1 MADPRFFRNHGP
13 FTLEALAAKLGVEP
27 PLGAG
32 GVIADLAGLD
42 GAGPQHLSFF
52 SGLREQKEIFQASKA
67 GFCLLAEKDAAITAP
82 GGMVVLTVKSVRH
95 AWATAA
101 QSFYPESGQ
110 AQWPAVAVDPTA
122 KIAPGVQLG
131 HNVSIGAGA
140 EIGEGTRIGPAS
152 AIGPGVTIGRNCDI
166 GAQVTITNAYVGD
179 QVMIL
184 PGARIGQPGFGFA
197 TSKAGGN
204 VKIPQ
209 IGRVIIQDRV
219 EIGANTT
226 IDRGALGDTVIGEGT
241 KIDNLVMIAHNVR
254 LGRDCLVISQV
265 GIAGGCEIG
274 DSCVFAGQAGVAD
287 HVRIGSGARF
297 AAQTGVPPNTVYEGG
312 ADYGGWPAKP
322 VREWLR
328 ELHVLRSMLKRQD
341 KEKEVKKDGHD

>member
-13 FTLEALAAKLGVEP
+13 FTLEALAAKLGVAP
-27 PLGAG
+27 PPGAS
-32 GVIADLAGLD
+32 GVIADLAGLE
-42 GAGPQHLSFF
+42 GAGPKHLAFF
-52 SGLREQKEIFQASKA
+52 SGTREQKEIFQASRA
-67 GFCLLAEKDAAITAP
+67 GFCLVAEKDAAICP
-82 GGMVVLTVKSVRH
+82 PPGMVVLTVKSVRH
-95 AWATAA
+95 AWAVVA

-110 AQWPAVAVDPTA
+110 ARWPGEAVAASA
-122 KIAPGVQLG
+122 KIGEGVTLAPGV
-131 HNVSIGAGA
+131 VIGENA
-140 EIGEGTRIGPAS
+140 EIGAGTRIGPGS
-152 AIGPGVTIGRNCDI
+152 AIGPGVAIGRDCEI

-179 QVMIL
+179 QVTIL

-197 TSKAGGN
+197 TSKAGN

-241 KIDNLVMIAHNVR
+241 KIDNLVMIAHNVH
-254 LGRDCLVISQV
+254 LGRHCLVISQV

-274 DSCVFAGQAGVAD
+274 DFCVFAGQAGVAD
-287 HVRIGSGARF
+287 HVRIGSKARF
-297 AAQTGVPPNTVYEGG
+297 AGQTGVPPNTVYEGD

-328 ELHVLRSMLKRQD
+328 ELHATKMMLKRED
-341 KEKEVKKDGHD
+341 KEKPKKDGHD

>member
-27 PLGAG
+27 PPGAG

-52 SGLREQKEIFQASKA
+52 SGTRDQKEIFQASRA
-67 GFCLLAEKDAAITAP
+67 GFCLVAEKDAVLSAP
-82 GGMVVLTVKSVRH
+82 TGMVVLKVKSVRH
-95 AWATAA
+95 AWAAAA
-101 QSFYPESGQ
+101 QSFYPDSGQ
-110 AQWPAVAVDPTA
+110 TLWPAEALAAAA
-122 KIAPGVQLG
+122 KIGEGVTLAPGV
-131 HNVSIGAGA
+131 VIGENA
-140 EIGEGTRIGPAS
+140 EIGAGTRIGPGA
-152 AIGPGVTIGRNCDI
+152 AIGPAVAIGRDCEI
-166 GAQVTITNAYVGD
+166 GGHVTITNAYIGD

-184 PGARIGQPGFGFA
+184 PGARIGQPGYGFA
-197 TSKAGGN
+197 SSGTGH

-241 KIDNLVMIAHNVR
+241 KIDNLVMIAHNVQ
-254 LGRDCLVISQV
+254 LGRHCLVISQV
-265 GIAGGCEIG
+265 GIAGSCEIG
-274 DSCVFAGQAGVAD
+274 DFCVFAGQAGVAD
-287 HVRIGSGARF
+287 HVRIGSKARF
-297 AAQTGVPPNTVYEGG
+297 AGQTGVPPNTVYEGD

-328 ELHVLRSMLKRQD
+328 ELHATKMMLKRED
-341 KEKEVKKDGHD
+341 KEKPKKDGHD

>member
-13 FTLEALAAKLGVEP
+13 FTLEVLAAKLGVTP
-27 PLGAG
+27 PAGTG

-52 SGLREQKEIFQASKA
+52 SGLRDQREIFQASRA
-67 GFCLLAEKDAAITAP
+67 GFCLVAEKDSTIAAPA
-82 GGMVVLTVKSVRH
+82 GMVVLTVKSVRH
-95 AWATAA
+95 AWAAVA

-110 AQWPAVAVDPTA
+110 ALWPAMAIDPGA
-122 KIAPGVQLG
+122 KIAPDVQLG
-131 HNVSIGAGA
+131 HAVSIGAGA
-140 EIGEGTRIGPAS
+140 EIGEGTRIGPGS
-152 AIGPGVTIGRNCDI
+152 AIGPGVAIGRDCDI
-166 GAQVTITNAYVGD
+166 GGQVIITNALVGD
-179 QVMIL
+179 QVTIL
-184 PGARIGQPGFGFA
+184 PGAKIGQPGFGFA
-197 TSKAGGN
+197 TSKAGN

-254 LGRDCLVISQV
+254 LGRHCLVISQV

-274 DSCVFAGQAGVAD
+274 DFCVFAGQAGVAD

-328 ELHVLRSMLKRQD
+328 ELHAAKTMLKRED
-341 KEKEVKKDGHD
+341 KEKAKKDGHG